1 MQNKL
6 KLLKLYN
13 GLMDVLGP
21 SNWWPGETRFE
32 ICVGAV
38 LTQNTNWKNVEK
50 AIYNLKQH
58 KLLSPERMFSI
69 EQKHL
74 AELIRPA
81 GYFRVKAQR
90 LKNFLSFLHINY
102 ELNMD
107 NILKQDTP
115 GLREALLQVKGIG
128 PETADSILL
137 YALNRPVFVID
148 AYTKRIFDRHG
159 LIDYVTSYSDIQKF
173 VMNQLPLDH
182 AFYNEFHALMVRA
195 GKQWCKK
202 SNPLCSKCPLA
213 SLLPA

>member
-1 MQNKL
+1 
-6 KLLKLYN
+6 
-13 GLMDVLGP
+13 MDILGP

-50 AIYNLKQH
+50 AIHNLKEHQ
-58 KLLSPERMFSI
+58 LLSPQRMFSI
-69 EQKHL
+69 EQGHL

-90 LKNFLSFLHINY
+90 LKNFLSFLHINH
-102 ELNMD
+102 ELNID
-107 NILKQDTP
+107 SLLNQETP
-115 GLREALLQVKGIG
+115 ILRETLLQVKGIG

-159 LIDYVTSYSDIQKF
+159 LIDYRASYSDIQKF
-173 VMNQLPLDH
+173 LMDQLPLDY
-182 AFYNEFHALMVRA
+182 ALYNEFHALLVRA

-202 SNPLCSKCPLA
+202 SKPLCSKCPLG
-213 SLLPA
+213 SLLRAQA